1 MELIMVITIIV
12 VLVGI
17 AVPISGNL
25 KKKALNTGCVNNLRT
40 MGIGLEAYL
49 ADHNNIMPAISM
61 GIEES
66 EDGEEVPTTLETV
79 LLEYVGEDKE
89 VFKCPADNQQFA
101 KTGSS
106 YFWNPMV
113 SAQNQRN
120 LEFMGNS
127 DNPASIPLI
136 SDKEAFHGNK
146 NGTNIL
152 YADYSATEKTRFRTG
167 N

>member
-1 MELIMVITIIV
+1 MVELITVIAIIIT
-12 VLVGI
+12 LVGI

-25 KKKALNTGCVNNLRT
+25 KKKAVNSGCVNNLRT
-40 MGIGLEAYL
+40 MGAGLEGYL
-49 ADHNNIMPAISM
+49 ADHNNVMPSISM
-61 GIEES
+61 GVTTIN
-66 EDGEEVPTTLETV
+66 GEEEVATLETV
-79 LLEYVGEDKE
+79 LLEYVGGDKE
-89 VFKCPADNQQFA
+89 VFNCPADNEQFA

-120 LEFMGNS
+120 LEFMGN
-127 DNPASIPLI
+127 DNDPASIPLI
-136 SDKEAFHGNK
+136 SDKEAFHGEK

-152 YADYSATEKTRFRTG
+152 YADYETTEKVRFRTG